1 MEKETLKQSVQEYE
15 QQGLEKYSSQ
25 LEKETLEE
33 AAGKLYPLTGEVGID
48 HRNYLR
54 KEGFING
61 AKYQAERSYSEEEVL
76 EHLNRLL
83 LMPNSKI
90 DTYTDDNE
98 MMTNKWFAQFK
109 KK

>member
-1 MEKETLKQSVQEYE
+1 MNKE
-15 QQGLEKYSSQ
+15 
-25 LEKETLEE
+25 LEE

-61 AKYQAERSYSEEEVL
+61 AKYQAERTYSEEEVIQ
-76 EHLNRLL
+76 LNVEYNKYIQIFQPLKNGI
-83 LMPNSKI
+83 PNFA
-90 DTYTDDNE
+90 
-98 MMTNKWFAQFK
+98 MWFQKHK